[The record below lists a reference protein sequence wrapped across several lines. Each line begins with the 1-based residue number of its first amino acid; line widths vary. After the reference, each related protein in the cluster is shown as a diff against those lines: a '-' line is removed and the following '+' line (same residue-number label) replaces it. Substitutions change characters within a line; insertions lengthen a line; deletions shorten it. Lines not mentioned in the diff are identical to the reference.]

1 MLKKAFLFLNGHYY
15 KEDRSMVLS
24 LYRRAKPKPLLVAVD
39 GGLAFIQRIG
49 LRPKYWLTD
58 LDSAPDIKKGFLKNT
73 ELLLHQSHKDK
84 TDAELALDFC
94 TRQRISDF
102 TFFGWY
108 DRNDETDH
116 LLGNLMLAHL
126 LKGIRK
132 NIRLRF
138 LGSRQEIHY
147 LHNETKILNSS
158 KERRLSVIPLDRS
171 ISLSM
176 RGTEYK
182 AAGLNVREGRT
193 IGLRNR
199 ITAGRAVVTVKG
211 SALVI
216 IAR

>member
-1 MLKKAFLFLNGHYY
+1 MIL
-15 KEDRSMVLS
+15 R

-49 LRPKYWLTD
+49 LKPKYWLTD

-73 ELLLHQSHKDK
+73 EILLHQSHKDK
-84 TDAELALDFC
+84 TDAELTLDFC
-94 TRQRISDF
+94 TQQRIFDF

-108 DRNDETDH
+108 DRTDETDH

-126 LKGIRK
+126 LKGTGG

-147 LHNETKILNSS
+147 LHNETKVLNSS
-158 KERRLSVIPLDRS
+158 KERRISVIPLDNS
-171 ISLSM
+171 ISLSL

-182 AAGLNVREGRT
+182 ARELNVRQGRT
-193 IGLRNR
+193 IALRNR
-199 ITAGRAVVTVKG
+199 ITAERAMVTVKG

-216 IAR
+216 IAG